1 MLTKTTA
8 IVVVAN
14 SAETRREH
22 RQALLELE
30 RLRSERQLSHVVTR
44 LYRGHVYGRKLARKL
59 RAKRAAAY
67 WGVQEWEV
75 NESTYILDRSANRI
89 GHRMSTHLVLIRQ
102 RRRVRLRCTM
112 FFFRVLT

>member
-1 MLTKTTA
+1 MLTKNTA
-8 IVVVAN
+8 VSVVAN
-14 SAETRREH
+14 SAEIRREH

-30 RLRSERQLSHVVTR
+30 RLRSERHLSHVVTR

-75 NESTYILDRSANRI
+75 NESTYILDLSANQI
-89 GHRMSTHLVLIRQ
+89 DGHRMSTPLVLIR
-102 RRRVRLRCTM
+102 LRSTVKVHHV
-112 FFFRVLT
+112 FF